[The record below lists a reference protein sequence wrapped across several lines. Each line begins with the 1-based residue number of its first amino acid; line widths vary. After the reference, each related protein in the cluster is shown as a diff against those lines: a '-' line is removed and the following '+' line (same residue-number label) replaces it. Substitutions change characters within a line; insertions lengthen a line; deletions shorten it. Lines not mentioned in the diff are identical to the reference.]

1 MRKDLT
7 KMKLQEQEFKQLFWE
22 LYPNIALYAAR
33 LVCENEVDDLVQEA
47 FTDLWMRGKEF
58 TDRNHVKA
66 YLYRVV
72 YTKAINLIKHRQV
85 ETDYARAMQQMD
97 QWRLSYYHPEN
108 GDVGEL
114 TATEE
119 MQEQLRMAIDSLPEK
134 CRKVFVLSYLHEKKK
149 KEIAVQ
155 LAISPRTVE
164 VHLYKALR
172 VLRKKLRTVSF
183 A

>member
-1 MRKDLT
+1 
-7 KMKLQEQEFKQLFWE
+7 MKLQEQEFKQLFWD
-22 LYPNIALYAAR
+22 LYPNIAHYAAR
-33 LVCENEVDDLVQEA
+33 LVRENEVDDLVQE
-47 FTDLWMRGKEF
+47 
-58 TDRNHVKA
+58 VKA

-97 QWRLSYYHPEN
+97 QLRLAYYHPEN
-108 GDVGEL
+108 GDIGEL

-119 MQEQLRMAIDSLPEK
+119 MQKQLHLAIESLPEK
-134 CRKVFVLSYLHEKKK
+134 CRNVFELSYLHEKKK

-172 VLRKKLRTVSF
+172 VLRKKLRTASI

>member
-33 LVCENEVDDLVQEA
+33 LVRENEVDDVVQEA
-47 FTDLWMRGKEF
+47 FTDLWMRGKEV
-58 TDRNHVKA
+58 TDRYHVKA

-97 QWRLSYYHPEN
+97 QLRLSYYHPEN

-134 CRKVFVLSYLHEKKK
+134 CRKVVVLSYLHEKKK

-172 VLRKKLRTVSF
+172 VLRKKLRAVSF

>member
-1 MRKDLT
+1 
-7 KMKLQEQEFKQLFWE
+7 MKLQEQEFKQLFWE

-33 LVCENEVDDLVQEA
+33 LVRENEVDDLVQEA
-47 FTDLWMRGKEF
+47 FADLWMRGKEF

-134 CRKVFVLSYLHEKKK
+134 CRKVFGLSYLHEKKK

-172 VLRKKLRTVSF
+172 VLRKKLRAVSF
-183 A
+183 V

>member
-1 MRKDLT
+1 
-7 KMKLQEQEFKQLFWE
+7 MKLQEQEFKQLFWE
-22 LYPNIALYAAR
+22 LYPNIAHYAAH
-33 LVCENEVDDLVQEA
+33 LVRENEVDDLVQEA
-47 FTDLWMRGKEF
+47 FTDLWTRKKEF
-58 TDRNHVKA
+58 TDQNHVKA

-119 MQEQLRMAIDSLPEK
+119 MQEQLRMAID
-134 CRKVFVLSYLHEKKK
+134 
-149 KEIAVQ
+149 
-155 LAISPRTVE
+155 
-164 VHLYKALR
+164 
-172 VLRKKLRTVSF
+172 
-183 A
+183 